1 MDCLSASCLLVQIL
15 NLRPSYFHLHSLLET
30 LLLSI
35 IFPHTVF
42 FPLHTLFPSILL
54 CCCISVCVRT
64 EIAALESNM
73 SWCFLLTWLTVV
85 SNDKHPLLDFSVC
98 VVSLFQVV
106 DIRWFWQNR
115 IHQMFSDCWFKTR
128 ITISLN
134 IQAMLMLTIKP
145 ICCSLFVL
153 LYCEV
158 SSL

>member
-1 MDCLSASCLLVQIL
+1 MKCKIWALSQQVDCLSASCLLFQIL

-30 LLLSI
+30 F
-35 IFPHTVF
+35 FPSLVINYFSTYGF

-73 SWCFLLTWLTVV
+73 SCCFLLTWLTVV

-106 DIRWFWQNR
+106 DIRWCWQNR
-115 IHQMFSDCWFKTR
+115 IRQMFSDCWFKTR

-134 IQAMLMLTIKP
+134 IQAMLMVTIKQK
-145 ICCSLFVL
+145 
-153 LYCEV
+153 
-158 SSL
+158 